1 MKTEKIAGTERIF
14 ALTGGGIILG
24 RMVAA
29 DFVRQGRRPGLDGK
43 GEPIGMRRDWR
54 GGRRPA
60 AAAFWRGGFFLFF
73 AHFYNLPSSF
83 SGKKASSIICPP
95 LSYVC
100 GGPRARGEASGPRLR
115 SDAIRV

>member
-60 AAAFWRGGFFLFF
+60 AAAFWRGGFFYF
-73 AHFYNLPSSF
+73 LPTST
-83 SGKKASSIICPP
+83 ICPH
-95 LSYVC
+95 LFLEK
-100 GGPRARGEASGPRLR
+100 RHQA
-115 SDAIRV
+115 